1 MKYGEERFFTFLIKD
16 INFAKLMQG
25 IKRNCSPLAHF
36 PASNI
41 RVRYRDEDGDMVNL
55 WDDSSGFSFG
65 EMLRGANE
73 VKERD
78 KKIFLQASE
87 IDSPLPR
94 KMRRTDLGMPSSE
107 ADNESLP
114 PKHLSFTPDAARPAA
129 ITGNRAEKSPLDFQ
143 RQEIEENVQILKVQ
157 VASAKE
163 KLEKLNCE
171 SRHFQ
176 SLSEMQGRLCNNC
189 HCCGHAKVKC
199 SKAPF
204 TNINAS
210 KIKEKHPSTKL
221 KLANFSGR

>member
-1 MKYGEERFFTFLIKD
+1 MHFL
-16 INFAKLMQG
+16 NQG
-25 IKRNCSPLAHF
+25 YHFREAYAGDKTQLLATCAHL

-41 RVRYRDEDGDMVNL
+41 RVRYRDEEGDMINL

-65 EMLRGANE
+65 EMLRSAKE

-78 KKIFLQASE
+78 YKKIFLQASE

-114 PKHLSFTPDAARPAA
+114 PKHLSFTPEAARPAA
-129 ITGNRAEKSPLDFQ
+129 TTGNRAEKSPLDFQ

-157 VASAKE
+157 VASAKDE
-163 KLEKLNCE
+163 LEKLNCE

-176 SLSEMQGRLCNNC
+176 SLSEIRGRLCNN
-189 HCCGHAKVKC
+189 
-199 SKAPF
+199 
-204 TNINAS
+204 
-210 KIKEKHPSTKL
+210 
-221 KLANFSGR
+221 